1 MREVS
6 CLFATRWDKVL
17 LATKDGGKNWHFP
30 QEEVRRDVKGNPIET
45 PLDAIYRIVDK
56 LDGIEEEALKRLPA
70 YQQIQV
76 HAAVRRQLDKAK
88 ADGDDV
94 LAQFWQKELQVLE
107 QTMLGAPNQKAQS
120 GDRPG
125 MAPSALSTPAQQQ
138 GVPSALMSPAAP
150 QLGG

>member
-56 LDGIEEEALKRLPA
+56 LDGIEEEDVIPETSREYRSHRGEHTLYHVFMTDSKLDHGELRSNGTTYEWTSNPHSKNLNECTRLK
-70 YQQIQV
+70 
-76 HAAVRRQLDKAK
+76 
-88 ADGDDV
+88 
-94 LAQFWQKELQVLE
+94 
-107 QTMLGAPNQKAQS
+107 
-120 GDRPG
+120 
-125 MAPSALSTPAQQQ
+125 
-138 GVPSALMSPAAP
+138 LMEYTFFPET
-150 QLGG
+150 